1 MLATQNV
8 DAVPSPLVNSI
19 VATLAQRIYEGH
31 YHDRNNFPSERALE
45 AEFQVSRRSVRLVL
59 EMLEAQGL
67 IVRSARCRT
76 LVRAEGASE
85 ALRVK
90 TRRRTIGIGV
100 LASPREPGTMAVLQG
115 IACALDQEAYRLVI
129 GNFAWESEKT
139 VQQSEA
145 RFLEQMIEDQDIA
158 GILVEY
164 LGGRENLPILHQ
176 VRAASIPIVFLDH
189 RPPPGFEADYV
200 GVDNF
205 EAAKR
210 LVTHLILRG
219 HRRIAHIT
227 NGDEQGSPVQE
238 RLAGYRQALAEVGIP
253 FRPEWI
259 VMANQTSHAE
269 ALHVHGRLAERL
281 LQLSE
286 PPTAVFAVN
295 DVEADWFKEALWA
308 RGLRIPED
316 MALVGFDGIE
326 RWQPREPFMTTASQ
340 PFERMGACALE
351 ILLRRIESNGRA
363 PYQEIVLEAP
373 LEFHGS
379 TLTRR

>member
-1 MLATQNV
+1 MIATQ
-8 DAVPSPLVNSI
+8 DAEVLSSPLVNSI
-19 VATLAQRIYEGH
+19 VATLTRRIQEGY
-31 YHDRNNFPSERALE
+31 YHDRNNFPSERALVE
-45 AEFQVSRRSVRLVL
+45 EFQVSRRSVRLVL
-59 EMLEAQGL
+59 ETLETQGL
-67 IVRSARCRT
+67 IVRSPRCRT
-76 LVRAEGASE
+76 LVRRGGAS
-85 ALRVK
+85 APPSVK
-90 TRRRTIGIGV
+90 TRRHTIGIGV
-100 LASPREPGTMAVLQG
+100 LASPRDQGTAVVLQG
-115 IACALDQEAYRLVI
+115 IARALDHEAYRLVI

-164 LGGRENLPILHQ
+164 LGGQENLPILRQ
-176 VRAASIPIVFLDH
+176 VRAANIPLVFLDH

-205 EAAKR
+205 EAARR
-210 LVTHLILRG
+210 LVTHLVLRG

-238 RLAGYRQALAEVGIP
+238 RLAGYRQALAEANIP
-253 FRPEWI
+253 FRPELV
-259 VMANQTSHAE
+259 VMADQGSHAA
-269 ALHVHGRLAERL
+269 ALQVHGRLAEHL

-295 DVEADWFKEALWA
+295 DVEANWFKEALWM

-316 MALVGFDGIE
+316 MALAGFDGLE
-326 RWQPREPFMTTASQ
+326 RWQPREPFLTTACQ
-340 PFERMGACALE
+340 PFERLGACALE
-351 ILLRRIESNGRA
+351 LLLQRIESCHTT

-379 TLTRR
+379 TLSRR